1 MRNIAVA
8 ALVLPV
14 MLAGCVYSHDRD
26 RVATA
31 PAVVTTPPTVI
42 ERRVV
47 PETTTTITQAPAPLY
62 TAPGTVTTT
71 TRRDVVI
78 ENHY

>member
-1 MRNIAVA
+1 MKNIALA
-8 ALVLPV
+8 ALILPV

-31 PAVVTTPPTVI
+31 PAVVTTPPTIV

-47 PETTTTITQAPAPLY
+47 PETTTTITQAPAPIY
-62 TAPGTVTTT
+62 SAPGTVTT

-78 ENHY
+78 ENRY